1 MSITHEEAVKA
12 EQAQQILNS
21 EIFKEVLEN
30 LKQTYIDAWLKD
42 QDIDNVNSREHLHK
56 SILLLS
62 EIEKHLRIVA
72 EKGKLTQSYI
82 NKIRNI
88 V

>member
-42 QDIDNVNSREHLHK
+42 QDIDNVTSREHLHK
-56 SILLLS
+56 SVLLLS

-88 V
+88 A

>member
-1 MSITHEEAVKA
+1 MPTHEEIVKA

-30 LKQTYIDAWLKD
+30 LKQSYIDAWLKD

-56 SILLLS
+56 SILLLA
-62 EIEKHLRIVA
+62 EIEKHLRIMA

-88 V
+88 A

>member
-30 LKQTYIDAWLKD
+30 LKQSYVDAWLKD

-56 SILLLS
+56 SVLLLG
-62 EIEKHLRIVA
+62 EIEKHLRIMA

-88 V
+88 A

>member
-42 QDIDNVNSREHLHK
+42 QDIDNVNSREHL
-56 SILLLS
+56 
-62 EIEKHLRIVA
+62 
-72 EKGKLTQSYI
+72 
-82 NKIRNI
+82 
-88 V
+88 